1 MTQSRSRYTWH
12 AYDIAFLFSNI
23 FLHYPATTIA
33 TTYMLESS
41 LSFAFGF
48 DFPLRYKFH
57 DVKTALGGAIKE
69 ADFFFF
75 MDADTGFNEDTRLI
89 DVGAD
94 LSVVEH
100 PMYPRDHMGWCDKPT
115 GQAMCGTCNA

>member
-1 MTQSRSRYTWH
+1 MP
-12 AYDIAFLFSNI
+12 APFSNN
-23 FLHYPATTIA
+23 FLHFTLPPQLQPRICWNHTQPTRRPP
-33 TTYMLESS
+33 
-41 LSFAFGF
+41 FFGF